1 MNVKKGVVA
10 GFFAGIAMRLSG
22 IVIFGAILGEPWES
36 IEHFKLVLL
45 NILDTQIQMWVL
57 TIIEGVLYGI
67 VYSVLYS
74 GIPGRNVNKGLIFAV
89 ILWIIVAVPNMA
101 YINMPTLMNASWLFG
116 GLINLLV
123 MGAVLAF
130 VYEKVK

>member
-22 IVIFGAILGEPWES
+22 IVIFGAILEEPWNS
-36 IEHFKLVLL
+36 IEHFNLVLF
-45 NILDTQIQMWVL
+45 NIWGAQIQIWVL
-57 TIIEGVLYGI
+57 TIAGGILYGL

-74 GIPGRNVNKGLIFAV
+74 GIPGKNVKKGLIFAV
-89 ILWIIVAVPNMA
+89 ILWIIVTVPNIA
-101 YINMPTLMNASWLFG
+101 DISKLPPMNASWLFG
-116 GLINLLV
+116 GLMNLLV

-130 VYEKVK
+130 AYEKIK